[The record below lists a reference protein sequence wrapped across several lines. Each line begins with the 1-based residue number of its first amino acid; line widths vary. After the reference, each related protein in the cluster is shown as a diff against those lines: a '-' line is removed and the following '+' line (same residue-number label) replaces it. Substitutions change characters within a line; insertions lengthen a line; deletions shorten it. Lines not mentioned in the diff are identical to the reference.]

1 MAVTEEVV
9 DSPLE
14 IAAFNVNTK
23 AFDLLAP
30 RYEEGTKKQ
39 ISQLLIW
46 ALTEESPS
54 AAFMSLFE
62 SVPLAEVNFK
72 LLTNWSQRGGQVN
85 SHAILGFNLLQHLAF
100 QGKTTHL
107 GFLLDRG

>member
-1 MAVTEEVV
+1 MRTGVTLSFSFDNIIHRLDPMAVTDEVV

-14 IAAFNVNTK
+14 IAAFKVNTK

-30 RYEEGTKKQ
+30 RYKEGDSKKQ

-46 ALTEESPS
+46 ALTEEAPS

-62 SVPLAEVNFK
+62 SVPLAEVNFE
-72 LLTNWSQRGGQVN
+72 LLTN
-85 SHAILGFNLLQHLAF
+85 
-100 QGKTTHL
+100 
-107 GFLLDRG
+107 

>member
-1 MAVTEEVV
+1 MRTGVTLSFSFDNIINRLDPMAVTDEVV

-30 RYEEGTKKQ
+30 RYEEDTKKQ

-62 SVPLAEVNFK
+62 SVPLPEVNFE
-72 LLTNWSQRGGQVN
+72 LLTNW
-85 SHAILGFNLLQHLAF
+85 
-100 QGKTTHL
+100 
-107 GFLLDRG
+107 